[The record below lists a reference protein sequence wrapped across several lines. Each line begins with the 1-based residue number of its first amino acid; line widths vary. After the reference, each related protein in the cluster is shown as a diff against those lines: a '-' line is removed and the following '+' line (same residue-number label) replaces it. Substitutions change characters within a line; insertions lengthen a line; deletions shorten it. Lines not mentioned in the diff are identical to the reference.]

1 MLSQRERFPGTW
13 RLGRSFRVLRRGD
26 ASSLNC
32 LTARADHSTG
42 RPFASQPGQ
51 PASVHATSAHN
62 DAPHLTGSPEA
73 SHMEC
78 IMSTSNVQA
87 VRFVG
92 LDVHKRSV
100 MVGAVDAQ
108 QQILLRPFRLSWGEF
123 ETWCTQHLHP
133 TDAVVLEA
141 TTNAWHL
148 YDQLVCRVAS
158 VTIANPLLIKWI
170 SSASIKTDGHDT
182 IKLARLLAAGL
193 IPAVWVP
200 PEPVR
205 QLRALVSHR
214 RRLIRQRTQARQRL
228 HSLLHRHNLTPP
240 EGELFATAQRGWW
253 EQLPLEP
260 LEHLLM
266 QQDLQLL
273 DALEPLIEQ
282 VEHRLCLESVS
293 APWAEQVPYLIQQ
306 TGIGVLTAMML
317 VAAIGEIARFPH
329 APQLV
334 GYAGLGARVHDS
346 ADTHRGGGITKQ
358 GRRDLRAAM
367 VEAAWVAVMHNGYWK
382 TRFEQLCQHLA
393 CEKAIVAI
401 ARQMLVVVWHVW
413 HNRESDQHLDARAT
427 ARKMMT
433 WAEQGGKAMHPN
445 LTATQFVRLQLDR
458 LGIGRDLTTLHY
470 GSHDYPLPP
479 TGSVKEPDAR

>member
-1 MLSQRERFPGTW
+1 MLSQRERFPGAW

-42 RPFASQPGQ
+42 RPFASRPGQ
-51 PASVHATSAHN
+51 PVSVHATSAHN
-62 DAPHLTGSPEA
+62 DAPHLTGSSEA
-73 SHMEC
+73 SHQEC
-78 IMSTSNVQA
+78 ILSTTDAQA
-87 VRFVG
+87 TRFVG
-92 LDVHKRSV
+92 LAVHKRSV

-123 ETWCTQHLHP
+123 ETWCQQHLQA

-148 YDQLVCRVAS
+148 YDQLVSRVAS

-182 IKLARLLAAGL
+182 LKLARLLAAGL

-214 RRLIRQRTQARQRL
+214 RRLIRQRTHARQRL

-240 EGELFATAQRGWW
+240 EGELFATAQRKWW
-253 EQLPLEP
+253 QRLPLES

-273 DALEPLIEQ
+273 DALQPLIEQ
-282 VEHRLCLESVS
+282 VEHPLCLESVK
-293 APWAEQVPYLIQQ
+293 APWAESVPYLVQQ
-306 TGIGVLTAMML
+306 TGLGVLTAMML
-317 VAAIGEIARFPH
+317 LAAIGDIARFPH

-346 ADTHRGGGITKQ
+346 AETHRGGGITKQ

-367 VEAAWVAVMHNGYWK
+367 VESAWVAVIHNPHWK
-382 TRFEQLCQHLA
+382 ARFEHLCRHLSK
-393 CEKAIVAI
+393 EKAIVAI

-413 HNRESDQHLDARAT
+413 HDREPDQHMEAAAI

-433 WAEQGGKAMHPN
+433 WAEQGGKAMHLD

-458 LGIGRDLTTLHY
+458 LGIGQDLTQLHY
-470 GSHDYPLPP
+470 GSHDYKLPRP
-479 TGSVKEPDAR
+479 GSVKLVDAR

>member
-1 MLSQRERFPGTW
+1 MS
-13 RLGRSFRVLRRGD
+13 
-26 ASSLNC
+26 
-32 LTARADHSTG
+32 
-42 RPFASQPGQ
+42 RP
-51 PASVHATSAHN
+51 
-62 DAPHLTGSPEA
+62 
-73 SHMEC
+73 
-78 IMSTSNVQA
+78 NVQA
-87 VRFVG
+87 TRFVG

-100 MVGAVDAQ
+100 VIGAVDAQ

-123 ETWCTQHLHP
+123 ATWQAKHLQP

-148 YDQLVCRVAS
+148 YDQLVARVAS

-182 IKLARLLAAGL
+182 LKLARLLAAGL

-228 HSLLHRHNLTPP
+228 HSLLHRHNLAPP
-240 EGELFATAQRGWW
+240 EGELFAVAQREWW
-253 EQLPLEP
+253 KHLSLEP
-260 LEHLLM
+260 LERLLV

-273 DALEPLIEQ
+273 DALEPLLEQ
-282 VEHRLCLESVS
+282 VEHQLCLESVE
-293 APWAEQVPYLIQQ
+293 APWAEQVPYLVQQ
-306 TGIGVLTAMML
+306 TGIGVLTAMIL
-317 VAAIGEIARFPH
+317 VAAIGDITRFPH

-367 VEAAWVAVMHNGYWK
+367 VEAAWVAVIHNTHWK
-382 TRFEQLCQHLA
+382 NRFEHLCRHLSK
-393 CEKAIVAI
+393 EKAIVAI

-413 HNRESDQHLDARAT
+413 HDHEPDQHMEAVAV
-427 ARKMMT
+427 ARKLMT
-433 WAEQGGKAMHPN
+433 WAEQGGKAMHPD

-458 LGIGRDLTTLHY
+458 LGIGQDLTQLHY

-479 TGSVKEPDAR
+479 TGSVKMPDVR